1 MCNGSCKQPVSQSGK
16 ATVPYLSVPSHGT
29 ISCRRSEM
37 LVLSYTSCE
46 NVNTGKTLGCCHC
59 TCPERCAPS
68 VLVSRTLGIS
78 ATVEVPHAESAK
90 ALVLR
95 GDSYLWLF
103 NLCTRRGAS
112 DGPDTGRGQVATS
125 DCQYRRN
132 MKTRTRENQLS
143 IGIRRV

>member
-1 MCNGSCKQPVSQSGK
+1 
-16 ATVPYLSVPSHGT
+16 
-29 ISCRRSEM
+29 M

-78 ATVEVPHAESAK
+78 ATVEVSHAESIK

-95 GDSYLWLF
+95 GNSYLWLLIF
-103 NLCTRRGAS
+103 VHSMESLTVQTPGVGKSRHWTVS
-112 DGPDTGRGQVATS
+112 TGET
-125 DCQYRRN
+125 
-132 MKTRTRENQLS
+132 
-143 IGIRRV
+143 